1 MKKKLLALYLKEFNR
16 DYLST
21 REDRRRVLAELVK
34 FMGFLAMWAVTVII
48 LRVME

>member
-1 MKKKLLALYLKEFNR
+1 MKLLKEINR

-21 REDRRRVLAELVK
+21 REDRRRVLAELVRL
-34 FMGFLAMWAVTVII
+34 MGFLTMWAVTVII